1 MTVAIG
7 ARVRPDT
14 ARLFAQPNP
23 AECSFKAAFGFLF
36 EIEAGVGSH
45 TCTVAV
51 GGIPDIPCAS
61 TKGMVVL

>member
-1 MTVAIG
+1 MF
-7 ARVRPDT
+7 
-14 ARLFAQPNP
+14 LQ
-23 AECSFKAAFGFLF
+23 AAYGFLF